1 MLFFSI
7 FIKKLIIKF
16 YIKTIHYYNKSLLNM
31 ATIKQIKKFNQ
42 IDIIPESLIV
52 IDIDDTLIKYDG
64 IDFIWWKNKVNKYYT
79 LTKNTDLS
87 EILANQD
94 WNKLIEKCNP
104 ELVDDCVHYF
114 IESAK
119 SKKCH
124 IILLTARNN
133 VIKDLTKEH
142 LSKVNLYFEHIYFN
156 ENKGDEIVKIMNF
169 DYLDSCKNIIVIDD
183 REQNLIDI
191 KNKID
196 STKFN
201 LHLYKII

>member
-1 MLFFSI
+1 
-7 FIKKLIIKF
+7 
-16 YIKTIHYYNKSLLNM
+16 M